1 MSEARDKFYELLAP
15 AIEAKGYVF
24 KKSKKQFVL
33 TNGEAICTINFSWDG
48 RGGTTYLNHI
58 NGEISFIYLSKA
70 LITVNNLKGY
80 PIFYK
85 GTSGGHF
92 DETIPQMYSKELFA
106 LTRDMAFK
114 KMSAMSFEEKYP
126 LVNIQ
131 RTVDRVKEIIET
143 EIIPIHQE
151 MSNEK
156 KILNLKINN
165 LLEKLNEIDTDIIM
179 WDILIIKIMS
189 KKMKLEEPKFIK
201 DIKIFTN
208 KSIDPSWNM
217 QLFEFD
223 KMEEKFNN
231 LKF

>member
-15 AIEAKGYVF
+15 HIEAKGYLY
-24 KKSKKQFVL
+24 KKSKNQFVL

-58 NGEISFIYLSKA
+58 NGEISFAYLAKA
-70 LITVNNLKGY
+70 LTAVTTLKGY

-114 KMSAMSFEEKYP
+114 KMAAMSFEEKYP

-131 RTVDRVKEIIET
+131 RTVDKVKEIIFS
-143 EIIPIHQE
+143 EILPVHKE
-151 MSNEK
+151 MAFEE
-156 KILNLKINN
+156 KILNLKIER
-165 LLEKLNEIDTDIIM
+165 LLARLNELDTHNIM

-189 KKMKLEEPKFIK
+189 KKMKIEEPQFVK

-208 KSIDPSWNM
+208 QSMDDLWNM
-217 QLFEFD
+217 QLYEFE
-223 KMEEKFNN
+223 KMEDKFNK